1 MKHSPNDCF
10 RAWTKP
16 VFFVY
21 FFLCVPT
28 SLFAQSGQVA
38 FQINAKTKGAPLG
51 RYITLLEDPGAT
63 LTIDEVR
70 APEFANRFE
79 KQNVDEPG
87 FGFTSSAYWA
97 RLTIENPLDH
107 PVDWLLESGYPLIDQ
122 IDLYIP
128 AAEGGYKVR
137 SYGDHQPFHQ
147 RELDY
152 RNILF
157 KLQEPAYSQQTYLV
171 RFKTSSSMN
180 LPLKFWRSDG
190 LFLRS
195 QTEQIVFGVYY
206 GALLIMLIYNF
217 LLFIVFKD
225 RNYLFYVLFFSTWC
239 LVQLAINGLAF
250 QYLWPNMIWW
260 ANVCIPIL
268 IFAALFM
275 FIQWARSSL
284 STREVVP
291 VWDRLFTTIAFI
303 CVIGFVMSFVVT
315 YSLSIRVASSLSAFS
330 AVCWLIAAA
339 YCSKQGQR
347 TAKYFLVALALYFLG
362 VILFA
367 MKTFG
372 IFPSNFITNWSLQLG
387 SFAALVLFSLS
398 TTDKMLQALKQ
409 SEDTL
414 EKLVFQ
420 RTEELRLEKQKSE
433 DANQAKSRFLAY
445 MSHEIRT
452 PMNGIL
458 GMSHLLIDTRLDQE
472 QRELTQTICES
483 GDSLI
488 RIVNDILDVSK
499 LDAHQLELEQ
509 IPFAVSGLTEPVMS
523 VMAPLAHQKGIELRC
538 DIDPDLPPVLVGD
551 PLRLRQVLM
560 NLVSNAIKFTE
571 SGSVTMKISLP
582 DRGQDRVSLASSV
595 TDTGMGISAEEQQK
609 LFTPYTQ
616 GAIEVARLHGGT
628 GLGLVICR
636 QLVQVMGGEI
646 ELESEPGQG
655 SAFRFMVTLPIDHET
670 RSEDLRAGPGG
681 SQLIEPERHTA
692 PLRILQIEDNK
703 TNRDVV
709 ERILAH
715 HKHAVISVQNGQE
728 AIDLIESGEHH
739 FDAILSDR
747 HMPVMD
753 GLEATRRIR
762 KMGSP
767 YNSIPIIGIT
777 ASVIEFELNQC
788 LAAGMDAV
796 LPKPV
801 DNHRLLA
808 TLLEY
813 CEKQKQDRPCS
824 TRLPILVVDDVA
836 TNLEV
841 TRRQLQK
848 LGIECEVY
856 QESKKALKAAMAR
869 PFAAILVDISM
880 PVLDGIEFTHR
891 LRASEQNR
899 GLHTPVIAVTGSAST
914 ENRRHYLASGLDDC
928 LEKPVM
934 LEQLKRVLEQWLD
947 QSTGTQVSS
956 TKAAFEQKGQNAET
970 NPVDLDMLAEILGTD
985 DRSELNE
992 ILQLFAAHFPPLLE
1006 TLQACFEEQNRSAL
1020 RDAAHAAK
1028 SAAASTAATN
1038 LRSLL
1043 ENLEKSAV
1051 NGEWP
1056 SLSAMM
1062 KEVHAEF
1069 QKVRGFC
1076 ANPQFGQGS
1085 QLD

>member
-1 MKHSPNDCF
+1 MSQLRWLH
-10 RAWTKP
+10 
-16 VFFVY
+16 
-21 FFLCVPT
+21 
-28 SLFAQSGQVA
+28 
-38 FQINAKTKGAPLG
+38 
-51 RYITLLEDPGAT
+51 
-63 LTIDEVR
+63 LT
-70 APEFANRFE
+70 
-79 KQNVDEPG
+79 
-87 FGFTSSAYWA
+87 
-97 RLTIENPLDH
+97 
-107 PVDWLLESGYPLIDQ
+107 
-122 IDLYIP
+122 
-128 AAEGGYKVR
+128 
-137 SYGDHQPFHQ
+137 
-147 RELDY
+147 
-152 RNILF
+152 
-157 KLQEPAYSQQTYLV
+157 
-171 RFKTSSSMN
+171 
-180 LPLKFWRSDG
+180 
-190 LFLRS
+190 
-195 QTEQIVFGVYY
+195 
-206 GALLIMLIYNF
+206 
-217 LLFIVFKD
+217 
-225 RNYLFYVLFFSTWC
+225 
-239 LVQLAINGLAF
+239 
-250 QYLWPNMIWW
+250 
-260 ANVCIPIL
+260 
-268 IFAALFM
+268 
-275 FIQWARSSL
+275 
-284 STREVVP
+284 
-291 VWDRLFTTIAFI
+291 
-303 CVIGFVMSFVVT
+303 
-315 YSLSIRVASSLSAFS
+315 

-339 YCSKQGQR
+339 YCTKQGQR
-347 TAKYFLVALALYFLG
+347 SAKFFLAALGLYFLG
-362 VILFA
+362 TILFT

-372 IFPSNFITNWSLQLG
+372 IFPSNFITNWSIQLG
-387 SFAALVLFSLS
+387 AFAALVLFSLS

-409 SEDTL
+409 SEETL
-414 EKLVFQ
+414 EKQVLQ

-458 GMSHLLIDTRLDQE
+458 GMSRLLIDTRLDQE

-499 LDAHQLELEQ
+499 LEAHQLELEQ

-538 DIDPDLPPVLVGD
+538 DIGPDLPPVLVGD

-571 SGSVTMKISLP
+571 SGSVTMKISVP
-582 DRGQDRVSLASSV
+582 DPGQDRVSLAFSV

-655 SAFRFMVTLPIDHET
+655 SEFHFMVTLPIDHET

-681 SQLIEPERHTA
+681 SQLIEPEMHTA

-728 AIDLIESGEHH
+728 AIDLIESGKHH
-739 FDAILSDR
+739 FDAILTDR

-753 GLEATRRIR
+753 GLEATRRMR

-801 DNHRLLA
+801 DDHQLLA

-813 CEKQKQDRPCS
+813 CEKQKQARPCS
-824 TRLPILVVDDVA
+824 TKLPILVVDDVA

-841 TRRQLQK
+841 TRRQLKK
-848 LGIECEVY
+848 LGIECEIY
-856 QESKKALKAAMAR
+856 QESKKALEAALSR

-880 PVLDGIEFTHR
+880 PVLDGIEFTRR

-899 GLHTPVIAVTGSAST
+899 GLHTPVIAVTGSASM
-914 ENRRHYLASGLDDC
+914 ENRQHYLANGLDDC
-928 LEKPVM
+928 LEKPVLLNR
-934 LEQLKRVLEQWLD
+934 LERVLAQWLG
-947 QSTGTQVSS
+947 QSNSAQIS
-956 TKAAFEQKGQNAET
+956 AASGAVDSAWHKEET
-970 NPVDLDMLAEILGTD
+970 NPIDLEMLAEILGTD
-985 DRSELNE
+985 DRSELGE
-992 ILQLFAAHFPPLLE
+992 ILQSVRRAFPTP
-1006 TLQACFEEQNRSAL
+1006 A
-1020 RDAAHAAK
+1020 
-1028 SAAASTAATN
+1028 
-1038 LRSLL
+1038 
-1043 ENLEKSAV
+1043 
-1051 NGEWP
+1051 
-1056 SLSAMM
+1056 
-1062 KEVHAEF
+1062 
-1069 QKVRGFC
+1069 
-1076 ANPQFGQGS
+1076 
-1085 QLD
+1085 